1 VSQSTPDIA
10 GVDTHAL
17 IWWLD
22 GRPRHLGRRARLFL
36 ERVDD
41 GAALACV
48 PAIALVEI
56 GEAIQ
61 RGVFTLSEPFDDFVA
76 RLDGTPSRYQLVPLT
91 AAIVCRA
98 HELYAIPERSDR
110 LIAAT
115 AQELGCPIV
124 TRDAA
129 IAAAIG
135 EKQLW

>member
-1 VSQSTPDIA
+1 MVKSTPIPWCRLSPA
-10 GVDTHAL
+10 ACS
-17 IWWLD
+17 
-22 GRPRHLGRRARLFL
+22 RRRAIASRPN
-36 ERVDD
+36 VKT
-41 GAALACV
+41 
-48 PAIALVEI
+48 AIALVEI

-76 RLDGTPSRYQLVPLT
+76 RLDRTPSRYQLVPLT